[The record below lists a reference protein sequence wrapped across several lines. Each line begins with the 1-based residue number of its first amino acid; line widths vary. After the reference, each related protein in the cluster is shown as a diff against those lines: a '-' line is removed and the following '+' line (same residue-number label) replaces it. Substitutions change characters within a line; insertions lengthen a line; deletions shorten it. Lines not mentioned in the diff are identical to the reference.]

1 MPDSNIQDGG
11 NVGGDHGRGLNNLF
25 ALAHFAVMSEEER
38 GVASSSSLRTCSPP
52 TASTKKKA
60 TSPSISNRTS
70 SPAPRR
76 PAKKRA
82 VPAEFDDM
90 TTTTQCYGPTAA
102 ATASPESHNKPSL
115 ATTTI
120 TTPAGTLNKPTKR
133 LKQTKSKQRGST
145 TFKMK
150 ANQPSFPVI
159 LMAIMSAPQNKEFIT
174 FLSDGKSFIIVHPAA
189 LAKIALPIH
198 FEENVPTFDQFLNL
212 LAIW

>member
-52 TASTKKKA
+52 TASTEKKA
-60 TSPSISNRTS
+60 AAHFSSNRTS

-90 TTTTQCYGPTAA
+90 TATTQCYGATAA
-102 ATASPESHNKPSL
+102 ATASPESHNKSS
-115 ATTTI
+115 TTT

-174 FLSDGKSFIIVHPAA
+174 FLSDGKSFIIVHPGA
-189 LAKIALPIH
+189 LAKIVLPIH